1 MISEVLGFDS
11 DYIIIALAVIL
22 LLMLAL
28 LIVNT
33 VTLYKLKKK
42 YTIFL
47 RGKSAKNLEKTLIER
62 LEQVDA
68 LIEANATNEKNIK
81 QIFDTLQFTV
91 QKIGLVKFDA
101 LDQMGGKLS
110 FALAVL
116 NEKNDGYVMSAIHSK
131 EGCYTYMKEIIAGN
145 SITVLA
151 EEEKKALEMA
161 KENRTCTNS

>member
-110 FALAVL
+110 CALAVL

>member
-11 DYIIIALAVIL
+11 EYIIIALAAIL
-22 LLMLAL
+22 LLMLIL

-42 YTIFL
+42 YNIFL

-62 LEQVDA
+62 LEQMDA